1 MLAIH
6 QYPPGP
12 QEWSQALHTV
22 PQKWY
27 SHLLLTPFQMIGVVM
42 IPHQLTFGLWDWSW
56 ALVNTYPNSR
66 STCQLSLHPSC
77 AQELQLSHPLARAL
91 RPRTS
96 HCICTS
102 PTKGIA
108 SNQYMLRKEA
118 TGDQTKN
125 SLLCYYCINIKH
137 FITKLL

>member
-42 IPHQLTFGLWDWSW
+42 IPHQLTNSPLDSGTGLGPQSTSIQTPG
-56 ALVNTYPNSR
+56 ALVSCLYTHHVPR
-66 STCQLSLHPSC
+66 SCS
-77 AQELQLSHPLARAL
+77 
-91 RPRTS
+91 
-96 HCICTS
+96 
-102 PTKGIA
+102 
-108 SNQYMLRKEA
+108 
-118 TGDQTKN
+118 
-125 SLLCYYCINIKH
+125 
-137 FITKLL
+137 